1 MYINLWINL
10 QIKLYRKCIFKQMY
24 VRTHLSYEKFIFM
37 LADWISNVHVHS
49 SNQGHEFL
57 TRSYNVQPW
66 QGGTLSLRLLPV
78 LYYFC
83 ISWKRIWNEKMYSEL
98 RKRRK
103 ILESEIFAGN
113 TELIFEMS
121 TTIELH
127 WIEFQ
132 TFHFESF
139 FNAEKKIKS

>member
-1 MYINLWINL
+1 
-10 QIKLYRKCIFKQMY
+10 
-24 VRTHLSYEKFIFM
+24 
-37 LADWISNVHVHS
+37 
-49 SNQGHEFL
+49 
-57 TRSYNVQPW
+57 
-66 QGGTLSLRLLPV
+66 
-78 LYYFC
+78 
-83 ISWKRIWNEKMYSEL
+83 MYSEL